1 MSAPLV
7 SVIMPVHNRPALLPL
22 AVQSVFAQTY
32 TEWEL
37 LIADDGSTDATV
49 RVLAE
54 LHQPPRVRI
63 TRLAHSGNPAVV
75 RNAALREARGEFL
88 AFLDS
93 DDQWMPE
100 KLALQMALLRTQPA
114 RRWSYTG
121 FLHVDAS
128 GEPLADGA
136 FERWQPC
143 DGEVFAATV
152 TGRAPIR
159 TASVAMAQRALVEE
173 VGGFD
178 EALDCGQD
186 YDLWMRLALR
196 SEVSVVRS
204 PLTAVRV
211 HAASHSMRFPPR
223 ALELRALSLRKIAG
237 SAPAQWQPLI
247 AAQLRRN
254 AAALAAS
261 YLAQGAAGE
270 MLASMRRS
278 LASCWRDPRWWA
290 SSARTLLRAGWRR
303 RARER
308 SRALAS

>member
-1 MSAPLV
+1 VSTPLV
-7 SVIMPVHNRPALLPL
+7 SVIMPVYNRPAFLAL

-49 RVLAE
+49 QVLAE
-54 LHQPPRVRI
+54 LHRPPRVRI

-93 DDQWMPE
+93 DDQWMQE
-100 KLALQMALLRTQPA
+100 KLALQVALLRSQPA

-121 FLHVDAS
+121 FLHVDAC

-143 DGEVFAATV
+143 DGEIFAATV

-159 TASVAMAQRALVEE
+159 TASVAMAQRALVEGA
-173 VGGFD
+173 GGFD

-223 ALELRALSLRKIAG
+223 ALELRALSLRKVAR

-270 MLASMRRS
+270 MLASMRCS

-290 SSARTLLRAGWRR
+290 SSARTLLRASWSR